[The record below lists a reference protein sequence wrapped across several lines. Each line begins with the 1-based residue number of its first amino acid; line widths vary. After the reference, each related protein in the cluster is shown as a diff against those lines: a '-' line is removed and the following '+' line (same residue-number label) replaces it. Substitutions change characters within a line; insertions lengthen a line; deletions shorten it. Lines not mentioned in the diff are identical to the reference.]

1 MKITLGKSVAGGAGR
16 ALSGANSRD
25 AYQFDR
31 LSLSI
36 LMADMRFKD
45 EDPGPGDFVPEA
57 HLTLQDGQALPLL
70 DPSGATLTLLVFGS
84 STCPMTDNAVPGLLK
99 LYKSYGDRVRFL
111 MVNVREAHPGRNAPQ
126 PHSDMDKMVRARV
139 LQDLHG
145 LPFPVAIDDVAG
157 TLHRALGTKPN
168 SAYLISPTGMIL
180 FRAHWANDS
189 KAIEA
194 AIRSALEHQP
204 IRRPT
209 SGGLLL
215 PMMKMLGDIAPV
227 LDRAGRGAW
236 SDMWRVAPP
245 LAALASVLSPFR
257 PRNRTR

>member
-1 MKITLGKSVAGGAGR
+1 MKTTDSKSPAIAVGR
-16 ALSGANSRD
+16 TRSDVTDTNS
-25 AYQFDR
+25 YQFDR

-45 EDPGPGDFVPEA
+45 EDPGPGDFVPETS
-57 HLTLQDGQALPLL
+57 LTLADGQAVPLF
-70 DPSGATLTLLVFGS
+70 DASSATPTLLVFGS
-84 STCPMTDNAVPGLLK
+84 STCPMTDNAVPGLLN
-99 LYKSYGDRVRFL
+99 LYSTYRDRVRFL
-111 MVNVREAHPGRNAPQ
+111 MVNVREAHPGRSAPQ
-126 PHSDMDKMVRARV
+126 PHTDADKTLRARI
-139 LQDLHG
+139 LQDLHS
-145 LPFPVAIDDVAG
+145 LPFPVAVDDVAG

-194 AIRSALEHQP
+194 AITSALAGQP

-245 LAALASVLSPFR
+245 LAAVATMLSPLR
-257 PRNRTR
+257 PRRRAK